1 MEGDGK
7 RNRDERSDK
16 GQAQGDNK
24 HKMADVK
31 VIVENM
37 VESITSQIIV
47 AHPTELN
54 NDSNV
59 LQTPQMLA
67 HDAFEES
74 LPNLM
79 TTINGLINSRIDK
92 QNIIADKIKKFR
104 VAHSEYDVE
113 LNAEFDAIKNPLK
126 TVNDLDIQIENA
138 KKEIEKKEI
147 IIKRCELEK
156 MKRDDSLK
164 ALRIM
169 QTEGNHRTLKKQ
181 KLATQDYL

>member
-1 MEGDGK
+1 
-7 RNRDERSDK
+7 
-16 GQAQGDNK
+16 
-24 HKMADVK
+24 MADVK

-37 VESITSQIIV
+37 VDSITSQIIV

-92 QNIIADKIKKFR
+92 QNIIADKN
-104 VAHSEYDVE
+104 SSPNY
-113 LNAEFDAIKNPLK
+113 
-126 TVNDLDIQIENA
+126 
-138 KKEIEKKEI
+138 KE
-147 IIKRCELEK
+147 
-156 MKRDDSLK
+156 
-164 ALRIM
+164 
-169 QTEGNHRTLKKQ
+169 
-181 KLATQDYL
+181 